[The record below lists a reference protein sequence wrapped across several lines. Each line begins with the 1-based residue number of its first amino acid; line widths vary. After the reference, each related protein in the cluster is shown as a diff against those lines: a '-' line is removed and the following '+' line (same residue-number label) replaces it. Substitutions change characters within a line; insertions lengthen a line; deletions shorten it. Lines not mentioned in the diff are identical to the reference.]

1 MHQNCITAAVAAA
14 ASFPLPWS
22 QAAFS
27 AEETTTLKEIKQMT
41 LRADTT
47 TPDADFDLDVRLVEH
62 ADSGQLIY
70 NTDDGCGSTCGAC
83 TTGAA

>member
-1 MHQNCITAAVAAA
+1 
-14 ASFPLPWS
+14 
-22 QAAFS
+22 
-27 AEETTTLKEIKQMT
+27 MT
-41 LRADTT
+41 VRADTT